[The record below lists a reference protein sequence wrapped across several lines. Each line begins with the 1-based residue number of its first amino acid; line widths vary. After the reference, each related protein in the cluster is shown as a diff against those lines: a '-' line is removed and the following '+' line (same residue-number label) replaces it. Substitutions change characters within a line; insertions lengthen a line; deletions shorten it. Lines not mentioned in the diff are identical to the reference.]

1 MPRSRSLQAAA
12 VLLGLLVVASGA
24 SAQTRWVVDSKASLA
39 WWQINPHLH
48 HLWATTCPGEPSWRP
63 GEGRSSG
70 WAINPALEL
79 AESGYGLVDDTVH
92 VPKYPRHRIHA
103 GVCAEAVR
111 GDVVATDTVHW
122 RGVHGKVAVV
132 AEALIMGESMRD
144 VSMHRVLQTGQHPEI
159 TFALD
164 SFVGMTR
171 RGDTL
176 SGRAVGTLT
185 IRGVAKPTTAAV
197 RAFPDQG
204 GMRVLAKWRIPA
216 TDLLELAPGL
226 EYIGLGVNTRL
237 WKDFF
242 MGTDLVLRPAAAAGD

>member
-111 GDVVATDTVHW
+111 GDVVATDAVHW

-197 RAFPDQG
+197 RAFPDAG